1 MKGYTTSLVILLCNQ
16 FTYTFA
22 IMSYTADIFEA
33 SRSTLDVG
41 MSTIVI
47 GVVQIIGTLA
57 TILICDRFGRKILLL
72 ISSMG
77 SCLCLAAFGTFT
89 YFAERCDF
97 SSVDWLPLVILS
109 VNIFLCHIGLVGI
122 LFVVIVEALPAKVSY
137 NCHIILCDGM
147 KLTT

>member
-1 MKGYTTSLVILLCNQ
+1 
-16 FTYTFA
+16 
-22 IMSYTADIFEA
+22 
-33 SRSTLDVG
+33 

-47 GVVQIIGTLA
+47 GVVQIIGTLT

-77 SCLCLAAFGTFT
+77 ACLCLAAFGTFI
-89 YFAERCDF
+89 YFAERYDF
-97 SSVDWLPLVILS
+97 SSVDWLPLAILS

-137 NCHIILCDGM
+137 NFHIMLCDGM
-147 KLTT
+147 ECYLIIDSFVLCF